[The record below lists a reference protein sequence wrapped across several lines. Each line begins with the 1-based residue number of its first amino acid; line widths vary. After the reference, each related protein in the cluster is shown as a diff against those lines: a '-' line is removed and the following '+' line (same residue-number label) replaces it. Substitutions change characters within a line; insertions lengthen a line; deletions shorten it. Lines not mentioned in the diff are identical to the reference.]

1 MGSKERTGLSKYRV
15 WKGFLLPGGVLSPT
29 PSAFLSH
36 QTSLLPPFAASKDL
50 DELGLFLQVVNL
62 SGISKANHLWCKHF
76 SDKVRLSFFKK
87 KLKRQAKASHCV
99 WCFMTCAIKSKA
111 CVFFFFFKQPLI
123 CRRGMISE
131 LESVTVEMFSL
142 FFSITIHLMPKQ
154 KQKVRLTNLSWK
166 SSEVSQSHETPN
178 F

>member
-1 MGSKERTGLSKYRV
+1 MGSKARTGLSKYRV

-111 CVFFFFFKQPLI
+111 CVFFFFLNSRWYAEEAWFLNRSQWQLKCFPFSFPLQYI
-123 CRRGMISE
+123 
-131 LESVTVEMFSL
+131 
-142 FFSITIHLMPKQ
+142 
-154 KQKVRLTNLSWK
+154 
-166 SSEVSQSHETPN
+166 
-178 F
+178 